1 MRLEKKDWISPR
13 TNYQEFV
20 PQDFIAA
27 CYHVDCKTDARNG
40 WYLYVYLDSN
50 NNGELDRNDQLV
62 HYTATRFRGCGV
74 KHTGVISDVDLQYNG
89 FVSIL
94 PAGTTTWAQQITRV
108 YVWNQHTLEYGD
120 VHVCYN
126 PTDAE
131 RQDESRP
138 NAS

>member
-1 MRLEKKDWISPR
+1 M
-13 TNYQEFV
+13 

-89 FVSIL
+89 FVSTL
-94 PAGTTTWAQQITRV
+94 EAGSTYWTQQITRV
-108 YVWNQHTLEYGD
+108 YVWDQHTQEYGD

-126 PTDAE
+126 PTAAE

>member
-50 NNGELDRNDQLV
+50 NKEL
-62 HYTATRFRGCGV
+62 
-74 KHTGVISDVDLQYNG
+74 
-89 FVSIL
+89 
-94 PAGTTTWAQQITRV
+94 
-108 YVWNQHTLEYGD
+108 
-120 VHVCYN
+120 
-126 PTDAE
+126 
-131 RQDESRP
+131 
-138 NAS
+138 